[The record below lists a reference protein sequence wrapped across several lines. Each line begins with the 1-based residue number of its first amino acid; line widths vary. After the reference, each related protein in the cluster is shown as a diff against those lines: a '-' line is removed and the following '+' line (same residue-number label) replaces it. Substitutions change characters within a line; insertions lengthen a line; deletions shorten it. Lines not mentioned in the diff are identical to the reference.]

1 MKINLESLRKNRRE
15 IYFSVVGSVLAI
27 ILLFVFINAI
37 NYLVTGVEE
46 ALEVGSSGYNATNF
60 NVGAL
65 KTLGIVQSIPPS
77 ATGQQ

>member
-1 MKINLESLRKNRRE
+1 MKINLETFRKNKRE

-37 NYLVTGVEE
+37 SYLVTGVEK
-46 ALEVGSSGYNATNF
+46 ALEVGPSGYNATKF
-60 NVGAL
+60 NVDAL

-77 ATGQQ
+77 VNGQ